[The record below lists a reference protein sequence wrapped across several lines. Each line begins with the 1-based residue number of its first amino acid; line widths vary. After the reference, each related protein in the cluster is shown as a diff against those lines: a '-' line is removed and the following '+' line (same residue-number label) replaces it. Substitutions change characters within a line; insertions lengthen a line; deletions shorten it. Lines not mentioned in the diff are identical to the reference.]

1 MPEIEIPNLNSEVS
15 VEEKVSPDNNEKR
28 NNLPEEEN
36 FSKRNEDSVQHII
49 NPLDNEDEIVQSKE
63 YDGYNDITITI
74 KDSKTPIVVLFGPKS
89 CGKTMTLVRLSRY
102 LKENGYVITPDKT
115 FRDSK
120 DEHYKQMCYKFP
132 NMINSDD
139 AASSTNLISFM
150 LAKVTKNGSI
160 KCQILEGPGELYF
173 DEDNPDKEFPTY
185 LNQIITSNNRKI
197 WIFMLE
203 PDWKDTKDRE
213 NYVDRITKFSKQ
225 IKSRD
230 KVILLVNKVDKADGL
245 VINTGVVKYS
255 PLLKEIKDS
264 YPGILKPFENKIPI
278 SNWFEEYRCKIIP
291 FQTGLYSTTN
301 SGKLKYTKSDD
312 RYPKKLWNVIK
323 KIVKG

>member
-120 DEHYKQMCYKFP
+120 DEHYKQMCDEFP

-150 LAKVTKNGSI
+150 LAKVIKDGST
-160 KCQILEGPGELYF
+160 KCQILEAPGELYF

-185 LNQIITSNNRKI
+185 LNQITTCNNRKI

-203 PDWKDTKDRE
+203 PNWKNTKDRE

-225 IKSRD
+225 IKPRD
-230 KVILLVNKVDKADGL
+230 KVILLMNKVDKADGL
-245 VINTGVVKYS
+245 VLNMGTIKYS
-255 PLLKEIKDS
+255 SLLKEIKDS

-278 SNWFEEYRCKIIP
+278 SNWFEEYRCKIVP
-291 FQTGLYSTTN
+291 FQTGLFSKTS
-301 SGKLKYTKSDD
+301 SGKLKFTKSDD
-312 RYPKKLWNVIK
+312 IYPKKLWNVIK

>member
-15 VEEKVSPDNNEKR
+15 VREKVLPDNNEKI
-28 NNLPEEEN
+28 NNLPQEED

-49 NPLDNEDEIVQSKE
+49 NPLDNEDKIPQSKE

-120 DEHYKQMCYKFP
+120 DEHYKQMCDKFP
-132 NMINSDD
+132 NMINSAN

-150 LAKVTKNGSI
+150 LAKVIKDGST
-160 KCQILEGPGELYF
+160 KCQILEAPGELYF

-185 LNQIITSNNRKI
+185 LNQITTCNNRKI

-203 PDWKDTKDRE
+203 PNWKNTKDRE

-225 IKSRD
+225 IKPRD
-230 KVILLVNKVDKADGL
+230 KVILLMNKVDKADGL
-245 VINTGVVKYS
+245 VLNMGTIKYS
-255 PLLKEIKDS
+255 SLLKEIKDS

-278 SNWFEEYRCKIIP
+278 SNWFEEYRCKIVP
-291 FQTGLYSTTN
+291 FQTGLFSKTS
-301 SGKLKYTKSDD
+301 SGKLKFTKSDD